1 MYWRDDKYNIHNFE
15 EYFSNEIEKEY
26 EISRKKNYGGNK
38 KEIKESYKSLEKK
51 IEDLQKELWNHPLER
66 ITRLEN
72 DKKKCSEFQKKFQKQ
87 ADRWH
92 LYLFQGSN
100 GNLLY
105 CPAKPIPLSDQELE
119 ELKEA
124 GKPTCGWRSSKEGR
138 NYAINCLW
146 PDGYRLPTDF
156 PSYIPGNWR
165 ESLIEP
171 KEPREGGWED

>member
-1 MYWRDDKYNIHNFE
+1 MYRCDNEYNIHTFE
-15 EYFSNEIEKEY
+15 EYFSKEKEKVY
-26 EISRKKNYGGNK
+26 SESIKKHYGGT
-38 KEIKESYKSLEKK
+38 KEEIIKSYKNMEKTLKKLE
-51 IEDLQKELWNHPLER
+51 EELRLHPFNKLS
-66 ITRLEN
+66 RLEN
-72 DKKKCSEFQKKFQKQ
+72 DIEECRKYKRMFQSL

-92 LYLFQGSN
+92 LYFFQGSN

-105 CPAKPIPLSDQELE
+105 CPAKPIPLSEQELK

-124 GKPTCGWRSSKEGR
+124 GKSTCGWRSSKEDW
-138 NYAINCLW
+138 NYAIKCIW

-171 KEPREGGWED
+171 KEPTEKGWGE